1 MALKK
6 TLKRKNNYKVS
17 NKKSVKKGGTLQL
30 TNAASEADEC
40 VPEKLE
46 TGTNKQRATMRFKC
60 TKYCISKPAA
70 CGGFDEFGE
79 EQKMDPVCKK
89 LGVCH
94 ATTRF
99 IDIPNN
105 IKELIKEMQKTLEE
119 LTGAYKSRET
129 PESKAKKLEKKER
142 YNKLLE
148 ELKKLENEYIKR
160 SNTKSSKGLGIV
172 TSKEFVC
179 RQTLGNKLK
188 DGFKKFEQ
196 LEGLCERGE
205 LPDFK
210 TTERDI
216 RLVVECA
223 DFYKDLLNRYGEILN
238 EINKS
243 KLQPGITGALQRFGS
258 KLVSRETKAI
268 RKLLINKSRRKSIK
282 QRCQKMLESKY

>member
-46 TGTNKQRATMRFKC
+46 TGTNKQKATMRFNC
-60 TKYCISKPAA
+60 SKYCMSKPAA

-94 ATTRF
+94 TTTRLT
-99 IDIPNN
+99 DIPKN
-105 IKELIKEMQKTLEE
+105 IKMLIKEMQNTIDKI
-119 LTGAYKSRET
+119 TGAYKSRET
-129 PESKAKKLEKKER
+129 PESKAEKEAKKNRLQE
-142 YNKLLE
+142 LLE
-148 ELKKLENEYIKR
+148 ELKLLQEEFNKR
-160 SNTKSSKGLGIV
+160 SKNGKSEKKCYEILG
-172 TSKEFVC
+172 KE
-179 RQTLGNKLK
+179 LK
-188 DGFKKFEQ
+188 KGFKKFEQ
-196 LEGLCERGE
+196 LEDACERGG

-210 TTERDI
+210 EPMKD
-216 RLVVECA
+216 VVECA
-223 DFYKDLLNRYGEILN
+223 DLYKDLLNRYGEIIN
-238 EINKS
+238 EINES

-258 KLVSRETKAI
+258 KLVSKESKARRRI
-268 RKLLINKSRRKSIK
+268 SGTAKAGFKRKSIK
-282 QRCQKMLESKY
+282 EQCQAALQGKA